1 MILYIYIYHTCDV
14 GGVDLGGRPK
24 LGDEG
29 LAMDTVEMVCR
40 GMCVMCVYGEGGG
53 REGGRERGKRVC

>member
-40 GMCVMCVYGEGGG
+40 GMCVMCV
-53 REGGRERGKRVC
+53 